1 MANITINGQS
11 FTVEDGIT
19 IISACEQAGVEIPRF
34 CYHEELEI
42 AGNCRMCLVEVEKV
56 PKPVASCAQA
66 VAEGMVIKTNSSMV
80 MKAREGVMEFLL
92 INHPLDC
99 PICDQGGECDLQD
112 QAMFYGKSH
121 SRYKDEKRAVS
132 NKSFSPLINGYM
144 TRCIHCTRCI
154 RFLEDIAG
162 VAELGA
168 VNRGEDME
176 ITTYIDKSLS
186 SELSANIVDLCPVG
200 ALLSKPYA
208 GKARP
213 WELVKTFSL
222 DITTA
227 EGCNT
232 IVCSKG
238 PVVERILPRNHP
250 EINGDWM
257 SDKGRFAPI
266 DGLRYQRL
274 DRPMKRLSMRNSL
287 SESTF
292 ESAFSVIKKIF
303 NQLKPEQIGMIS
315 GDLVDLETMYAG
327 KLLMQSI
334 GSDYYD
340 CRQNNLRIRPED
352 QGFYTFNTGI
362 SKIIDADLCLI
373 VGSDPRKEAPVLNA
387 KIRKAVVKHGMKV
400 GVIGHNNDLTYP
412 YRHLGN
418 HPWIL
423 RQIIDG
429 RHDFYQ
435 ELKAAKNPLIIAG
448 IDLFMREDYNV
459 FMANF
464 KKLVKLLNAQ
474 RDDWY
479 GFSVLPHSAAIVGG
493 MDLGFVP
500 NDPRVQTAEIIA
512 NSKLLFLLAADE
524 IDLNLIP
531 QDAFVVYIG
540 HHGDKAAARANVI
553 LPGAAFSEK
562 DGTYVNMEGR
572 VQKALQ
578 AVPPPGFAQ
587 DDRMIIIKLAEYL
600 GLDLGAYSKE
610 ELEMKLAK
618 EYPFYSQVDLTR
630 PRYINCEESKLR
642 EFIHDSFSYNI
653 ENFYMTDPISRA
665 SRFMAQC
672 TNARKEEQS
681 A

>member
-1 MANITINGQS
+1 MANITINGQNL
-11 FTVEDGIT
+11 TVEDGIT
-19 IISACEQAGVEIPRF
+19 IIAACEQAGIEIPRF

-66 VAEGMVIKTNSSMV
+66 VSEGMIIKTNSPMV

-112 QAMFYGKSH
+112 QAMFYGKSY
-121 SRYKDEKRAVS
+121 SRYKDEKRAVA
-132 NKSFSPLINGYM
+132 NKDFGPLINGYM
-144 TRCIHCTRCI
+144 TRCIHCTRCV

-168 VNRGEDME
+168 IGRGEDME

-213 WELVKTFSL
+213 WELTKTFSI
-222 DITTA
+222 DVTTA

-232 IVCSKG
+232 VVCSKG
-238 PVVERILPRNHP
+238 PTVERILPRSHP
-250 EINGDWM
+250 EINGDWL
-257 SDKGRFAPI
+257 SDKGRFAPV
-266 DGLRYQRL
+266 DGLKLQRL
-274 DRPMKRLSMRNSL
+274 DKPMKRLSMRQHLN
-287 SESTF
+287 ECTF
-292 ESAFSVIKKIF
+292 EGAFNLIKQIF
-303 NQLKPEQIGMIS
+303 NQVKPGQVGMIA

-327 KLLMQSI
+327 KLMMQEL

-340 CRQNNLRIRPED
+340 CRQSNLKIRPED
-352 QGFYTFNTGI
+352 QGFYTFNTCI
-362 SKIIDADLCLI
+362 SKILEADVCLI

-387 KIRKAVVKHGMKV
+387 KIRKAVVSRGMKV

-423 RQIIDG
+423 RQIVDG
-429 RHDFYQ
+429 RHDFYH
-435 ELKAAKNPLIIAG
+435 ELKSAKNPLIIAG
-448 IDLFMREDYNV
+448 MDLFMRDDYNV

-474 RDDWY
+474 RDDWH
-479 GFSVLPHSAAIVGG
+479 GFSVLAQSAAIVGG

-500 NDPRVQTAEIIA
+500 NNPNTQATDILE

-524 IDLNLIP
+524 IDFNLIS
-531 QDAFVVYIG
+531 QDTFVVYIG
-540 HHGDKAAARANVI
+540 HHGDRAAARANVI

-562 DGTYVNMEGR
+562 NGTYINMEGR
-572 VQKALQ
+572 VQRALQ
-578 AVPPPGFAQ
+578 AVSPPGFAQ
-587 DDRMIIIKLAEYL
+587 DDRMIIMKLAEYL
-600 GLDLGAYSKE
+600 GLDLGIDSKE
-610 ELEMKLAK
+610 GLEVKLAK
-618 EYPFYSQVDLTR
+618 EYPFYTQMDQPR

-642 EFIHDSFSYNI
+642 EFTHDDFSYHI
-653 ENFYMTDPISRA
+653 ENFYMTDPISRS
-665 SRFMAQC
+665 SRFMALC
-672 TNARKEEQS
+672 TDARKEEQS